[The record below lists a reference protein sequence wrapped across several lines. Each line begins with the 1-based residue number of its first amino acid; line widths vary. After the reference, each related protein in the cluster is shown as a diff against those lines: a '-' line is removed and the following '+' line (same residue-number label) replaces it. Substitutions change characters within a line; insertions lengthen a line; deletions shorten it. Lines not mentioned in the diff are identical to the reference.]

1 MSESKDE
8 AALRREREATAE
20 VNRRAREK
28 AEQAKRERDA
38 QAAAAER
45 ARRKKETDDY
55 NKGFPF
61 K

>member
-20 VNRRAREK
+20 VNRRAAEK
-28 AEQAKRERDA
+28 AAQAKQEREAR
-38 QAAAAER
+38 AAEAER